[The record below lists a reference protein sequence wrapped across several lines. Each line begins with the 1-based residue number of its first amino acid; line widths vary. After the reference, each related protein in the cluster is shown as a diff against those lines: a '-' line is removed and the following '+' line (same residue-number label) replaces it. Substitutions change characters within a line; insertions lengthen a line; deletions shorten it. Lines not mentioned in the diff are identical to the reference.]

1 MDEERAWDNFIA
13 SGSIRDYLI
22 YKEVKACTGQNLHA
36 GKTEDADEVQNRW
49 SYTDRTNNQGK

>member
-22 YKEVKACTGQNLHA
+22 YKEAKACTAQSA
-36 GKTEDADEVQNRW
+36 FAKKTEDADEIQNRR
-49 SYTDRTNNQGK
+49 SYTDGTNNQGK